1 MTVHIDTMTTEVV
14 PEPEPPGETT
24 SESMAWEELEQARR
38 SYSRM
43 LRDLSRTA
51 AEGFDD

>member
-1 MTVHIDTMTTEVV
+1 MTVHIDTMTTEVI
-14 PEPEPPGETT
+14 PEPEPPGEATGQTT
-24 SESMAWEELEQARR
+24 PWEELEQARR

-43 LRDLSRTA
+43 LRDLSRTS

>member
-1 MTVHIDTMTTEVV
+1 MTVHIDNLTTEVV
-14 PEPEPPGETT
+14 PEPEPPGE
-24 SESMAWEELEQARR
+24 SSDESKPWEELEQLRR